1 MLRRASLWIVA
12 LATLALSGCA
22 GTAVIVSQ
30 TPVGG
35 VLGLEGDHA
44 EAMADARRQMS
55 EHCRGAYRI
64 LGEHDSASTEVR
76 GQGYTERHVEFACGA
91 EPDRPAVAPR

>member
-1 MLRRASLWIVA
+1 MSRRISLGIVA
-12 LATLALSGCA
+12 FAALALSACG
-22 GTAVIVSQ
+22 GTAVLVSH
-30 TPVGG
+30 TPTGG

-64 LGEHDSASTEVR
+64 LGEHDTVSGEIR
-76 GQGYTERHVEFACGA
+76 GQAYTERHVEFACGA
-91 EPDRPAVAPR
+91 EPEKPVAPLK